1 MNASLFPTGLLLA
14 AALAV
19 SACESSAD
27 TEAAA
32 PRAWLHGK
40 HSPEIQRIGEETI
53 AARDAL
59 ETARAA
65 LMRAAPNEYAA
76 HARAKREMRNAVAAN
91 LRIANASTTLVAGRT
106 GAPAGEAEATEAALS
121 AAAPEQYADYAR
133 AIAGLA
139 EAQDVT
145 AIVAAHSALV
155 AIRRAAPKDFAAYQS
170 ASPRR
175 NAQVRAI
182 GSGYQSVRSIEAY
195 RKALLALQTAAPNL
209 WAAWKAA
216 SEEAE
221 RYKDLLVAKP
231 AEPKR

>member
-1 MNASLFPTGLLLA
+1 MTASLSPAGLLLA

-19 SACESSAD
+19 SACEPSAD

-40 HSPEIQRIGEETI
+40 DAPEIQRIAEEAI
-53 AARDAL
+53 AVREAR

-65 LMRAAPNEYAA
+65 LMRAAPVEYAA
-76 HARAKREMRNAVAAN
+76 HARAEREMRNSVSAN
-91 LRIANASTTLVAGRT
+91 SRIANASTTLVAGET

-121 AAAPEQYADYAR
+121 AAAPEQYAEYAR

-139 EAQDVT
+139 EAQNVSD
-145 AIVAAHSALV
+145 IVAAHSALV
-155 AIRRAAPKDFAAYQS
+155 AVRRAAPKDFAAYQS

-175 NAQVRAI
+175 NTQVQAI
-182 GSGYQSVRSIEAY
+182 GSGYQSIRSIQAY

-209 WAAWKAA
+209 WAAWEAA

-221 RYKDLLVAKP
+221 RYKDLVIAKP
-231 AEPKR
+231 AEPKP